1 MNHTTLVLLGV
12 VLVAATLVI
21 SALAVAPALA
31 GSHEKMVKYDK
42 KDKYDKKGDSSA
54 TVTNQA
60 NKQKGVL
67 SGFVTFDE
75 QDADNCIAVLNDANA
90 CRQQGT
96 GGGGDGGNNVPP
108 EECASAVPNTRF
120 DITVGTPIPGAPPG
134 VEKGDEICIVNL
146 GTHDAVDITAEP
158 DITFRLHTDNGQ
170 CANPQQG
177 VDEKVTSLGSKPP
190 GSIEIGSTVCAE
202 GR

>member
-31 GSHEKMVKYDK
+31 GGHEKM
-42 KDKYDKKGDSSA
+42 DKYDKKGDSSA

-90 CRQQGT
+90 CRQQGA
-96 GGGGDGGNNVPP
+96 GGGGGNNVPP
-108 EECASAVPNTRF
+108 EECANAVPNTRF
-120 DITVGTPIPGAPPG
+120 DIKVDTPIPGAPPG
-134 VEKGDEICIVNL
+134 VEQGDEICIVNL

-177 VDEKVTSLGSKPP
+177 VDEKVTSLGSNPP

>member
-12 VLVAATLVI
+12 GLVAATLLV

-31 GSHEKMVKYDK
+31 GGHYNNKRDK
-42 KDKYDKKGDSSA
+42 KDRYGDSSA
-54 TVTNQA
+54 TVTDQI
-60 NKQKGVL
+60 NKQKQLL
-67 SGFVTFDE
+67 SGFVTTGA

-90 CRQQGT
+90 CRQQGEGVT
-96 GGGGDGGNNVPP
+96 PPTPPTPP
-108 EECASAVPNTRF
+108 EECASALPNTRF
-120 DITVGTPIPGAPPG
+120 DITVGTLIPGAPPG
-134 VEKGDEICIVNL
+134 VEQDHEICIVNL
-146 GTHDAVDITAEP
+146 GTHDAVDITANP

-177 VDEKVTSLGSKPP
+177 VDEEVTSLGSNPP